1 MEDRIT
7 PIITEQVFNKTKE
20 EVWKAI
26 TDPNEMRL
34 WFFEN
39 MPDYAAEVG
48 FETKFNVDAG
58 ERQFMHL
65 WKITEVIPMQKLVCN
80 WKYESYD
87 GSAEVIYE
95 IVDEGEGCKL
105 RVTAVGLHT
114 FDSNIPEFTRKSCQG
129 GWHYFINQRLKEYFE
144 K

>member
-1 MEDRIT
+1 MEDRTT
-7 PIITEQVFNKTKE
+7 PIIIEHVFSKTKE

-39 MPDYAAEVG
+39 MPDYLAKVG

-65 WKITEVIPMQKLVCN
+65 WKITEVVPMQKLVCN
-80 WKYESYD
+80 WQYEGYE
-87 GSAEVIYE
+87 GSADVIYE
-95 IVDEGEGCKL
+95 LEGDGGNSKL
-105 RVTAVGLHT
+105 RVTVIGLYT
-114 FDSNIPEFTRKSCQG
+114 FDSNIPEFTRESCEG
-129 GWHYFINQRLKEYFE
+129 GWHYFINQRLKEYFQ